1 MWTTSPIVKYT
12 QQGTIKVSCRAFNE
26 SEGLRNSKQIAVEIT
41 VGDTGCGIPA
51 NKLESIFREFERVES
66 AQPKT
71 TRSTAPGLG
80 LGLAV
85 VARSVEQLGGQL
97 RVDSKV
103 DQGSKFSFIIS
114 FTLCDE
120 GGADFVGQKGH
131 RSLELHVEHECEV
144 PDDHSVSP
152 LSGHETASVMSIAPD
167 SPSAPAPQVAMA
179 DLDSTDSKTRE
190 HSSSRRNPS
199 TTHSVKRE
207 GTASPSRSTGGES
220 GVKLRIL
227 SVEVSFC
234 ISLPDPFPAFFLSAT
249 YAQDNDINRLILDK
263 RLRAVGHTVINTTN
277 GKEGVEMVEVD
288 QAFDCVL
295 MDVQ

>member
-12 QQGTIKVSCRAFNE
+12 QQGTINVSCRAFNE
-26 SEGLRNSKQIAVEIT
+26 PEGPRNSKQVSVEIT

-51 NKLESIFREFERVES
+51 NKLESIFREFEQVES

-71 TRSTAPGLG
+71 TWSTAPGLG

-120 GGADFVGQKGH
+120 SGPDLVGHKGH
-131 RSLELHVEHECEV
+131 QSLELHMEHECEE
-144 PDDHSVSP
+144 PDDRSVLS
-152 LSGHETASVMSIAPD
+152 LSGHEMASVKSIAPH
-167 SPSAPAPQVAMA
+167 SQSAPASQVVMA
-179 DLDSTDSKTRE
+179 NADSTDSKTRE
-190 HSSSRRNPS
+190 RSSSRRNPR
-199 TTHSVKRE
+199 TTHSKRE
-207 GTASPSRSTGGES
+207 GTASPSRPTGGES

-227 SVEVSFC
+227 SVEVGFC
-234 ISLPDPFPAFFLSAT
+234 ISLPDSFTAFF
-249 YAQDNDINRLILDK
+249 N
-263 RLRAVGHTVINTTN
+263 LRPTLRTTTSI
-277 GKEGVEMVEVD
+277 VSS
-288 QAFDCVL
+288 
-295 MDVQ
+295 